1 MPALM
6 KNLTVFTFTREPD
19 FSELEERLAPLAFN
33 PCLPTDL
40 CRYGFSPA
48 LGEQS
53 QVLAH
58 QVEQQILLRVRTETR
73 TVPTDEIRREC
84 QKRIDAQEN
93 TLGRALNKKER
104 DAIKDEAIESLL
116 PRAFSKFADTLIWIN
131 LADRYLVVSDVSSGK
146 VDTAM
151 ALLRKAIG
159 SLPVVPFD
167 LDAAVEE
174 TMSGWVKSPEHIPP
188 SFSLGNQVL
197 LLSAL
202 VKGPTTKAKAESLVD
217 NAVIREAMAN
227 DQLVTQLE
235 MSWRGELEFTL
246 TDGMQLKGI
255 KPLGDVFLALP
266 CYGDDAQ
273 QTADANFVLFTG
285 AMRELLAELLIGLKA
300 KTPPQLEDIPDPD
313 PLFPMLKEVIKEWEQ
328 EIGLENMGIS
338 YREVMR
344 RLGVGYARALRLCDQ
359 HEISSSDEDPLY
371 KVAAD
376 YVSEEGRV
384 SVSSVQRHFKIGYNR
399 AARLVELMEE
409 QGIVSPPDGEGA
421 RTVLRDWSGNGSS
434 HGA

>member
-6 KNLTVFTFTREPD
+6 KNLTIFTFTREPD
-19 FSELEERLAPLAFN
+19 FSDLEERLAPLAFN

-53 QVLAH
+53 QLLGH

-104 DAIKDEAIESLL
+104 DDIKNDAIESLL

-131 LADRYLVVSDVSSGK
+131 LADRYLVVSDISSGK

-197 LLSAL
+197 LLSAM

-227 DQLVTQLE
+227 NQLVTQLE
-235 MSWRGELEFTL
+235 LAWRGELEFTL

-255 KPLGDVFLALP
+255 RPLGDVFLALP
-266 CYGDDAQ
+266 CYGEDAL
-273 QTADANFVLFTG
+273 QTADANFVLFVG
-285 AMRELLAELLIGLKA
+285 SMRELLAELLIGLKA
-300 KTPPQLEDIPDPD
+300 KTPPQQEEIPDPD
-313 PLFPMLKEVIKEWEQ
+313 PLLAQLLVATQEAGIGQGELSPRMVMQFLKI
-328 EIGLENMGIS
+328 
-338 YREVMR
+338 
-344 RLGVGYARALRLCDQ
+344 GYARALKLCDQ
-359 HEISSSDEDPLY
+359 HEVNSSDEDPLY
-371 KVAAD
+371 KAAAD
-376 YVSEEGRV
+376 FVSEAGRV

-399 AARLVELMEE
+399 AASLVELMEA

-421 RTVLRDWSGNGSS
+421 RTVLRDWSGKGSS